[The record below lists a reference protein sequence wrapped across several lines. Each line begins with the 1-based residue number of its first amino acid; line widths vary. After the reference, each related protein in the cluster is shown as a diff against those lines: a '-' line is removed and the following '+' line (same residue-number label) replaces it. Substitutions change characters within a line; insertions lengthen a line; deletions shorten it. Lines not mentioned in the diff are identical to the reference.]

1 MNSQFGRAL
10 DEIDV
15 GILKILQEDCRISLE
30 QIAEKLGAPKS
41 TIHYRI
47 KRLEEEGV
55 IEGYYAKVNLEK
67 LGKNYLT
74 VTFVRAKYGPG
85 YHEKVGQ
92 RLSEIPGV
100 WGIYFI
106 FGENDFVILTRSK
119 DREDYMQKLEKIM
132 DMPEIERTNTQI
144 VAKVI
149 KEDVRGGLDI

>member
-15 GILKILQEDCRISLE
+15 GILKMLQEDCRISLE

-119 DREDYMQKLEKIM
+119 DREDYMRKLEKIM

>member
-119 DREDYMQKLEKIM
+119 DREDYMRKLEKIM